1 MSWFGRPSREPKC
14 HMGPVLSGS
23 KKANRR
29 RQVDRDHGTGSGT
42 RQGES
47 SKAAVLSLAKAAFEG
62 LAPLLIE
69 FGITSPEAEAL
80 LRAVCVHETAKA
92 HTVGSGRRPNVSRV
106 SVKTGV
112 NRHMVTALLKNPP
125 EVDGGLSTR
134 RDSMRR
140 VIDGWLSDPEY
151 TKNGRPKDLEIGDPS
166 SEGRSAWTL
175 IQRYAPGVW
184 PRLIIDELIRVDYV
198 DTKPNGRLRW
208 RGNARR
214 TSVSRHEAPDT
225 VGQRMRNAI
234 RAAFQDSCQPEANHT
249 WRTAQSVEIGR
260 ADLPLVRKML
270 GDRLE
275 TMIAWFTEELNSARW
290 RRSAASKGGSM
301 RVGLSAF
308 IFQEPHSKDV
318 GSGRDDT
325 SARTKGNERCG
336 MLNVRE
342 TVRHSAVKRRG

>member
-1 MSWFGRPSREPKC
+1 MGLVVSR
-14 HMGPVLSGS
+14 S
-23 KKANRR
+23 KKRQANRR
-29 RQVDRDHGTGSGT
+29 RQVDRGHRAGSET
-42 RQGES
+42 RQGEP
-47 SKAAVLSLAKAAFEG
+47 SKATVLSLAKAAFEG

-92 HTVGSGRRPNVSRV
+92 QTGGGRRPNVSRV

-151 TKNGRPKDLEIGDPS
+151 TRNGRPKDLEIGDPS

-208 RGNARR
+208 RGSSRR
-214 TSVSRHEAPDT
+214 TAVSRHEARDAAR
-225 VGQRMRNAI
+225 QRMRDAI
-234 RAAFQDSCQPEANHT
+234 RAAFQDSCQPEANRT

-260 ADLPLVRKML
+260 TDLPLVRKML

-275 TMIAWFTEELNSARW
+275 TIITWMTEELDSARW
-290 RRSAASKGGSM
+290 RRSPSKGGTM

-308 IFQEPHSKDV
+308 VFEESVSKDV
-318 GSGRDDT
+318 GSGRDKT
-325 SARTKGNERCG
+325 GAHT
-336 MLNVRE
+336 
-342 TVRHSAVKRRG
+342 RG

>member
-1 MSWFGRPSREPKC
+1 LVNWRGRPSREPKQC
-14 HMGPVLSGS
+14 HMGPVVSRS
-23 KKANRR
+23 KKGQANRR
-29 RQVDRDHGTGSGT
+29 RQVDRGHRTGSET
-42 RQGES
+42 RQREP
-47 SKAAVLSLAKAAFEG
+47 SKATVLSLAKAAFEG

-92 HTVGSGRRPNVSRV
+92 QTVGGGRRPNVSRV

-151 TKNGRPKDLEIGDPS
+151 TRNGRPKDLEIGDPS
-166 SEGRSAWTL
+166 SEGPSAWTL

-208 RGNARR
+208 RGSTRR
-214 TSVSRHEAPDT
+214 TAVSRHEARDAAR
-225 VGQRMRNAI
+225 QRMRDAI
-234 RAAFQDSCQPEANHT
+234 RAAFQDSSQPEANRT

-260 ADLPLVRKML
+260 TDLPLVRKML

-275 TMIAWFTEELNSARW
+275 TIITWLTEELNSARW
-290 RRSAASKGGSM
+290 RRSASKGGRM

-308 IFQEPHSKDV
+308 VFEESVSKDV
-318 GSGRDDT
+318 GSGRDKT
-325 SARTKGNERCG
+325 GAHTKG
-336 MLNVRE
+336 
-342 TVRHSAVKRRG
+342 

>member
-1 MSWFGRPSREPKC
+1 
-14 HMGPVLSGS
+14 MGPVVSRS
-23 KKANRR
+23 KKGQANRR
-29 RQVDRDHGTGSGT
+29 RHVGRGHRTASGT
-42 RQGES
+42 RRGES
-47 SKAAVLSLAKAAFEG
+47 LKATVLSVAKAAFEG
-62 LAPLLIE
+62 LAPLLVE

-92 HTVGSGRRPNVSRV
+92 HTVGGGRRPNVSRV

-112 NRHMVTALLKNPP
+112 DRHMVTALLKNPP

-166 SEGRSAWTL
+166 FEGRSAWTL

-208 RGNARR
+208 KGSARG
-214 TSVSRHEAPDT
+214 TSGSRHDVRDAA
-225 VGQRMRNAI
+225 GQRMRDAM
-234 RAAFQDSCQPEANHT
+234 RAAFHDTSQPEAKRA

-260 ADLPLVRKML
+260 NDLPLVRKML

-275 TMIAWFTEELNSARW
+275 TMIAWLTEELNSARW
-290 RRSAASKGGSM
+290 RRSASKGGRV
-301 RVGLSAF
+301 RVGLSGF
-308 IFQEPHSKDV
+308 IFEESLSKDM
-318 GSGRDDT
+318 GGGGHRT
-325 SARTKGNERCG
+325 GART
-336 MLNVRE
+336 
-342 TVRHSAVKRRG
+342 RG

>member
-1 MSWFGRPSREPKC
+1 
-14 HMGPVLSGS
+14 MGPVVSTP
-23 KKANRR
+23 KKGQSNRR
-29 RQVDRDHGTGSGT
+29 RQVGRGHRTGSET
-42 RQGES
+42 RQGEP
-47 SKAAVLSLAKAAFEG
+47 SKATVLSLAKAAFEG

-92 HTVGSGRRPNVSRV
+92 QTVGGGRRPNVSRV

-112 NRHMVTALLKNPP
+112 NRHMVTALLKNLP

-151 TKNGRPKDLEIGDPS
+151 TRNGRPKDLEIGDPS

-198 DTKPNGRLRW
+198 DTRPNGRLRW
-208 RGNARR
+208 RGSARG
-214 TSVSRHEAPDT
+214 TAVSRHQARDAAR
-225 VGQRMRNAI
+225 QRMHDAI
-234 RAAFQDSCQPEANHT
+234 RAAFQDSCQPEANRT

-260 ADLPLVRKML
+260 TDLPLVRKML

-275 TMIAWFTEELNSARW
+275 TIIAWLTEELNSARW
-290 RRSAASKGGSM
+290 RRGASKGGRM

-308 IFQEPHSKDV
+308 VFEESVSKDV
-318 GSGRDDT
+318 GSEHDKTG
-325 SARTKGNERCG
+325 AHTKG
-336 MLNVRE
+336 
-342 TVRHSAVKRRG
+342 

>member
-1 MSWFGRPSREPKC
+1 
-14 HMGPVLSGS
+14 MGPVVSRS
-23 KKANRR
+23 KKGRTNRR
-29 RQVDRDHGTGSGT
+29 WHVGRGRRTGSGT
-42 RQGES
+42 REGES
-47 SKAAVLSLAKAAFEG
+47 KKSTVLSVAKAAFEG

-92 HTVGSGRRPNVSRV
+92 HTVGGRRRPNVSRV

-125 EVDGGLSTR
+125 EVDGRLTTR

-151 TKNGRPKDLEIGDPS
+151 TRNGRPKDLEIGDPS
-166 SEGRSAWTL
+166 SVGRSAWTL

-208 RGNARR
+208 KGGARGRSVLRHDAR
-214 TSVSRHEAPDT
+214 EAA
-225 VGQRMRNAI
+225 GQRMRDAI
-234 RAAFQDSCQPEANHT
+234 RTAFHDSCQPAANRA

-260 ADLPLVRKML
+260 HDLPLVRKML

-275 TMIAWFTEELNSARW
+275 TMIAWLTEELNSARW
-290 RRSAASKGGSM
+290 RRSASKGGSM
-301 RVGLSAF
+301 RVGLSGF
-308 IFQEPHSKDV
+308 IFEESLSRDM
-318 GSGRDDT
+318 GSGRDKT
-325 SARTKGNERCG
+325 GARTKG
-336 MLNVRE
+336 
-342 TVRHSAVKRRG
+342 

>member
-1 MSWFGRPSREPKC
+1 
-14 HMGPVLSGS
+14 MGPVISRS
-23 KKANRR
+23 KKGQANRR
-29 RQVDRDHGTGSGT
+29 WHGSRMGYGARQA
-42 RQGES
+42 ES
-47 SKAAVLSLAKAAFEG
+47 SKATVLSVAKAAFEG

-92 HTVGSGRRPNVSRV
+92 HTVVGGRRPNVSRV

-166 SEGRSAWTL
+166 SEGRSVWTL

-208 RGNARR
+208 KGSARGR
-214 TSVSRHEAPDT
+214 SVSRHDAREAAS
-225 VGQRMRNAI
+225 QRMRDAL
-234 RAAFQDSCQPEANHT
+234 RAALHDSCQPEASRS

-260 ADLPLVRKML
+260 NDLPLVRKML

-275 TMIAWFTEELNSARW
+275 TMIAWLTEELNSARW
-290 RRSAASKGGSM
+290 RRSASKGGRM
-301 RVGLSAF
+301 RVGLSGF
-308 IFQEPHSKDV
+308 IFEESLSKDT
-318 GSGRDDT
+318 GSGGHGAG
-325 SARTKGNERCG
+325 ART
-336 MLNVRE
+336 
-342 TVRHSAVKRRG
+342 RG

>member
-1 MSWFGRPSREPKC
+1 LVNWRDTPSREPQRC
-14 HMGPVLSGS
+14 HMGPVVLRS
-23 KKANRR
+23 KKGRANRR
-29 RQVDRDHGTGSGT
+29 QQVGRRPRTGSGT
-42 RQGES
+42 RKGES
-47 SKAAVLSLAKAAFEG
+47 SKATVLSVAKAAFEG

-92 HTVGSGRRPNVSRV
+92 HRVGGGRRPNVSRV

-125 EVDGGLSTR
+125 EVDGGLTTR

-140 VIDGWLSDPEY
+140 VIDGWLSDPDY

-184 PRLIIDELIRVDYV
+184 PRLIIDELIRIDYV
-198 DTKPNGRLRW
+198 DAKPNGRLRW
-208 RGNARR
+208 RGRARG
-214 TSVSRHEAPDT
+214 TSVLRHDARDAA
-225 VGQRMRNAI
+225 GQRMRDAI
-234 RAAFQDSCQPEANHT
+234 RAAFHDSCQPGGNRA

-260 ADLPLVRKML
+260 NDLPLVRKML
-270 GDRLE
+270 GDRLD
-275 TMIAWFTEELNSARW
+275 TVIAWLTEELNSTRW
-290 RRSAASKGGSM
+290 RRSASKSGRM

-308 IFQEPHSKDV
+308 IFEESVSKDV
-318 GSGRDDT
+318 GDGGDKT
-325 SARTKGNERCG
+325 GARTGG
-336 MLNVRE
+336 
-342 TVRHSAVKRRG
+342 

>member
-1 MSWFGRPSREPKC
+1 VNSRATPSREPQRC
-14 HMGPVLSGS
+14 HMGPVVSRS
-23 KKANRR
+23 KNHQAKRHWHIGRGHRR
-29 RQVDRDHGTGSGT
+29 GSGT

-47 SKAAVLSLAKAAFEG
+47 SKATVLSVAKAAFEG

-80 LRAVCVHETAKA
+80 LRSVCVHETAKV
-92 HTVGSGRRPNVSRV
+92 HTVGGGRRPNASRV

-112 NRHMVTALLKNPP
+112 DRHMVTALLKNPP

-140 VIDGWLSDPEY
+140 VVDGWLSDPEY

-208 RGNARR
+208 MGSARA
-214 TSVSRHEAPDT
+214 TAVSRHDAREAA
-225 VGQRMRNAI
+225 GQRMRDAM
-234 RAAFQDSCQPEANHT
+234 RAAFHDCSQPEAKRA

-260 ADLPLVRKML
+260 NDLPLVRKML
-270 GDRLE
+270 GERLE
-275 TMIAWFTEELNSARW
+275 TMIAWLTEELNSARW
-290 RRSAASKGGSM
+290 RRSASKGGRM
-301 RVGLSAF
+301 RVGLSGF
-308 IFQEPHSKDV
+308 IFEESLSKDM
-318 GSGRDDT
+318 GSGGDKT
-325 SARTKGNERCG
+325 GART
-336 MLNVRE
+336 
-342 TVRHSAVKRRG
+342 RG

>member
-1 MSWFGRPSREPKC
+1 
-14 HMGPVLSGS
+14 MGPVISRS
-23 KKANRR
+23 KKGQANRR
-29 RQVDRDHGTGSGT
+29 WHGSRMGYGARQA
-42 RQGES
+42 ES
-47 SKAAVLSLAKAAFEG
+47 SKATVLSVAKAAFEG

-92 HTVGSGRRPNVSRV
+92 HTVVGGRRPNVSRV

-166 SEGRSAWTL
+166 SEGRSVWTL
-175 IQRYAPGVW
+175 IQRYAPGIW

-208 RGNARR
+208 KGSARGR
-214 TSVSRHEAPDT
+214 SVSRHDAREAAS
-225 VGQRMRNAI
+225 QRMRDAM
-234 RAAFQDSCQPEANHT
+234 RAALHDSWQPEANRA

-260 ADLPLVRKML
+260 NDLPLVRKML

-275 TMIAWFTEELNSARW
+275 TMIAWLTEELNSARW
-290 RRSAASKGGSM
+290 RRSASKGGRM
-301 RVGLSAF
+301 RVGLSGF
-308 IFQEPHSKDV
+308 IFEESLSKDM
-318 GSGRDDT
+318 GSGGDKT
-325 SARTKGNERCG
+325 GART
-336 MLNVRE
+336 
-342 TVRHSAVKRRG
+342 RG

>member
-1 MSWFGRPSREPKC
+1 
-14 HMGPVLSGS
+14 MGYG
-23 KKANRR
+23 A
-29 RQVDRDHGTGSGT
+29 RQA
-42 RQGES
+42 ES
-47 SKAAVLSLAKAAFEG
+47 SKATVLSVAKAAFEG

-92 HTVGSGRRPNVSRV
+92 HTVVGGRRPNVSRV

-112 NRHMVTALLKNPP
+112 NRHMVTVLLKKPP

-166 SEGRSAWTL
+166 SEGRSVWTL
-175 IQRYAPGVW
+175 IQRYAPGIW

-208 RGNARR
+208 KGSARGR
-214 TSVSRHEAPDT
+214 SVSRHDAREAAS
-225 VGQRMRNAI
+225 QRMRDAM
-234 RAAFQDSCQPEANHT
+234 RAALHDSSQPEANRA

-260 ADLPLVRKML
+260 NDLPLVRKML
-270 GDRLE
+270 DDRLE
-275 TMIAWFTEELNSARW
+275 TMIAWLTEELNSARW
-290 RRSAASKGGSM
+290 RRSVSKGGRM
-301 RVGLSAF
+301 RVGLSGF
-308 IFQEPHSKDV
+308 IFEESLSKDT
-318 GSGRDDT
+318 GSGGHGAG
-325 SARTKGNERCG
+325 ART
-336 MLNVRE
+336 
-342 TVRHSAVKRRG
+342 RG